1 MGDVSFFLDKLIQKA
16 KTTDDSLL
24 SKIKDESFYNSL
36 CNVCDVIGDLGFEF
50 IESQDEDF
58 NYKNDIILR
67 ISSALIKN
75 YFTLYYVNF
84 VTGEYVGYSSSDDYN
99 SLKIEES
106 GSDFFNDIK
115 KNAKTVIYKDDIDYV
130 INSLDKDRILNELK
144 HGNSYTFDY
153 RLLLNDIPTYVTLK
167 AFKLSGND
175 DSLIIGVSN
184 IDEQKK
190 RELEYKKAMK
200 ANITYSNI
208 ALALA
213 TSYSAIYYV
222 DINTSLFIEYS
233 LDNQYQV
240 LKEIR
245 HGDRFFERTLQEAKS
260 AIIPEDQERFLGIV
274 NKDNL
279 INEISKG
286 NIVKVTYRLIIDGK
300 PEFVELSAMKLSSD
314 ASHIIL
320 AVTSID
326 SWKKKEDEYNKKL
339 NQEKLLARTD
349 ALTNTLNK
357 FAYKEIEKK
366 INKEIKNDSIDE
378 FSVFVFDINN
388 LKTINDTLGHA
399 AGDKYIKSAKRLI
412 KKIFKQD
419 DLYRIG
425 GDEFTLILN
434 NSDYYIRDFL
444 YEKINLENQKNKSLN
459 KVTVAVGM
467 ADYNKDTDSSLAD
480 VFKKAD
486 DRMYEYK
493 KKFKCQ

>member
-1 MGDVSFFLDKLIQKA
+1 MGDVSFFLEKLIQKA
-16 KTTDDSLL
+16 SATNVSLL
-24 SKIKDESFYNSL
+24 PKIKDESFYNSL
-36 CNVCDVIGDLGFEF
+36 CEVCEVLGKLDLEL
-50 IESQDEDF
+50 IDKQNEDF
-58 NYKNDIILR
+58 NYKNDIFLR
-67 ISSALIKN
+67 ISRALIKN
-75 YFTLYYVNF
+75 YFTMYYVNIK
-84 VTGEYVGYSSSDDYN
+84 TGDYVGYSSNDDYN

-106 GSDFFNDIK
+106 GSDFFNDLK
-115 KNAKTVIYKDDIDYV
+115 KNALNVIYKDDIDYV
-130 INSLDKDRILNELK
+130 IKSLDKEKVLNGVK
-144 HGNSYTFDY
+144 NGSSYSIDY
-153 RLLLNDIPTYVTLK
+153 RLILNGSPSYVTLK
-167 AFKLSGND
+167 ALKLSGND
-175 DSLIIGVSN
+175 DNIIIGISN

-260 AIIPEDQERFLGIV
+260 VIIPEDQERFLGIV
-274 NKDNL
+274 NKENL

-314 ASHIIL
+314 TSHIIL

-493 KKFKCQ
+493 KEFKCQ